1 MSAAYYA
8 LFHTLAKSCADMLIG
23 GNGAARS
30 KHAWIEVYR
39 SLAHGA
45 AKAACE
51 HKQVIVKFP
60 QALVDFADRFVELQ
74 GKRHE
79 ADYNP
84 YAKFYKSDVIN
95 DIDAAELV
103 IRQFQQVDL
112 KDRRAFS
119 SWVLF
124 KNIKKNP

>member
-1 MSAAYYA
+1 
-8 LFHTLAKSCADMLIG
+8 MLIG
-23 GNGAARS
+23 GSGASRS

-39 SLAHGA
+39 SLAHGS

-60 QALVDFADRFVELQ
+60 QGIVDFAVRFVELQ

-103 IRQFQQVDL
+103 IRQFEQVDL
-112 KDRRAFS
+112 KDRRAFA

-124 KNIKKNP
+124 KNIKKNS